1 MKHSRL
7 LAGGLVRG
15 EISPQSREARWR
27 LQKSTIIYSRR
38 QHYSMLNQDGDP
50 ASRHEHDDGKSREH
64 VTILVADDEPAV
76 LVVAAAIL
84 SRSGYRVLTAPNGN
98 EALRV
103 FENSKDTIHL
113 VISDFVMPGIDGYQF
128 VSSIQDRSP
137 STAVLLMSA
146 AGQFVTGRGV
156 TAIVKPFTQETLVA
170 KVRSLL
176 AGCDFAK
183 IRREQSR
190 ARSQGCHS
198 KKWERVRGHRASPP
212 ISGRCHSDL
221 VQEPSPNVI
230 T

>member
-1 MKHSRL
+1 M
-7 LAGGLVRG
+7 
-15 EISPQSREARWR
+15 
-27 LQKSTIIYSRR
+27 
-38 QHYSMLNQDGDP
+38 
-50 ASRHEHDDGKSREH
+50 
-64 VTILVADDEPAV
+64 ADDEPAV

-128 VSSIQDRSP
+128 VRSIKDRSP

-146 AGQFVTGRGV
+146 WEHFVTGYGV
-156 TAIVKPFTQETLVA
+156 ASIVKPFTQETLVA

-176 AGCDFAK
+176 AGCDFAQ

-190 ARSQGCHS
+190 ARSRRCSGKNEGELEDTGQ
-198 KKWERVRGHRASPP
+198 RRPP
-212 ISGRCHSDL
+212 LSDVTPNSSGDRPRTL
-221 VQEPSPNVI
+221 
-230 T
+230 

>member
-1 MKHSRL
+1 M
-7 LAGGLVRG
+7 
-15 EISPQSREARWR
+15 
-27 LQKSTIIYSRR
+27 
-38 QHYSMLNQDGDP
+38 
-50 ASRHEHDDGKSREH
+50 
-64 VTILVADDEPAV
+64 ADDEPAV

-113 VISDFVMPGIDGYQF
+113 VISDFMMPGIDGYQF
-128 VSSIQDRSP
+128 VRSIQDRSP

-146 AGQFVTGRGV
+146 AGHFVTGRGV

-176 AGCDFAK
+176 AECDFAQ
-183 IRREQSR
+183 IQREQSR
-190 ARSQGCHS
+190 ARSQGHS
-198 KKWERVRGHRASPP
+198 KTWERVRGHRASPP
-212 ISGRCHSDL
+212 FSGRCHSDL

>member
-1 MKHSRL
+1 
-7 LAGGLVRG
+7 
-15 EISPQSREARWR
+15 
-27 LQKSTIIYSRR
+27 
-38 QHYSMLNQDGDP
+38 MLNQDGDP

-176 AGCDFAK
+176 AECDFAQ
-183 IRREQSR
+183 IGREQSR
-190 ARSQGCHS
+190 ARS
-198 KKWERVRGHRASPP
+198 R
-212 ISGRCHSDL
+212 RCYIKNGSNYEDTRQRHPCLADVTPARTL
-221 VQEPSPNVI
+221 
-230 T
+230 

>member
-1 MKHSRL
+1 ME
-7 LAGGLVRG
+7 VRYRTT
-15 EISPQSREARWR
+15 PARAPRWR
-27 LQKSTIIYSRR
+27 SQKSTIIYSRP
-38 QHYSMLNQDGDP
+38 QHYPILNKDGDP

-64 VTILVADDEPAV
+64 PTILVADDEPAV

-128 VSSIQDRSP
+128 VRSIQDRSP

-170 KVRSLL
+170 RVRSLL
-176 AGCDFAK
+176 AECDFAQ

-190 ARSQGCHS
+190 ARSRRCYSKNGSEYGDIRHRRHS
-198 KKWERVRGHRASPP
+198 ELIRSPA
-212 ISGRCHSDL
+212 
-221 VQEPSPNVI
+221 PNVV

>member
-1 MKHSRL
+1 MRYRPTP
-7 LAGGLVRG
+7 ARA
-15 EISPQSREARWR
+15 PRWR
-27 LQKSTIIYSRR
+27 SQKSTIIYSRR
-38 QHYSMLNQDGDP
+38 QYYFVLNKDGDP

-64 VTILVADDEPAV
+64 PTILVADDEPAV

-128 VSSIQDRSP
+128 VRSIQDRSP

-176 AGCDFAK
+176 AECDFAQ
-183 IRREQSR
+183 IQREQSR
-190 ARSQGCHS
+190 ARSQGCQS
-198 KKWERVRGHRASPP
+198 KKSERVRGHRASPP
-212 ISGRCHSDL
+212 FSGRCHSDL

>member
-1 MKHSRL
+1 
-7 LAGGLVRG
+7 
-15 EISPQSREARWR
+15 
-27 LQKSTIIYSRR
+27 
-38 QHYSMLNQDGDP
+38 MLNKDGGP

-64 VTILVADDEPAV
+64 ATILVADDEPAV

-128 VSSIQDRSP
+128 VRSIQDRSP

-156 TAIVKPFTQETLVA
+156 TAVVKPFTQETLVA
-170 KVRSLL
+170 KVGSLL
-176 AGCDFAK
+176 AGCDFAQ

-190 ARSQGCHS
+190 ARSRRCYSKNGSEYEDTRHRHHS
-198 KKWERVRGHRASPP
+198 ELVRSPA
-212 ISGRCHSDL
+212 
-221 VQEPSPNVI
+221 PNVL

>member
-1 MKHSRL
+1 MRYRPTP
-7 LAGGLVRG
+7 ARA
-15 EISPQSREARWR
+15 PRWR
-27 LQKSTIIYSRR
+27 SQKSTIIYSRR
-38 QHYSMLNQDGDP
+38 QYYFILNKDGDP

-64 VTILVADDEPAV
+64 PTILVADDEPAV

-128 VSSIQDRSP
+128 VRSIQDRSP

-176 AGCDFAK
+176 AECDFAQ
-183 IRREQSR
+183 IQREQSR

-198 KKWERVRGHRASPP
+198 KKSERVRGHRASPP
-212 ISGRCHSDL
+212 FSGRCHSDL

-230 T
+230 I

>member
-1 MKHSRL
+1 
-7 LAGGLVRG
+7 VRYR
-15 EISPQSREARWR
+15 PTPARAPRWR
-27 LQKSTIIYSRR
+27 SQKSTIIYSRR
-38 QHYSMLNQDGDP
+38 QYYFILNKDGDP

-64 VTILVADDEPAV
+64 PTILVADDEPAV

-128 VSSIQDRSP
+128 VRSIQDRSP

-176 AGCDFAK
+176 AECDFAQ
-183 IRREQSR
+183 IQREQSR
-190 ARSQGCHS
+190 ARSQGCQS
-198 KKWERVRGHRASPP
+198 KKSERVRGHRASPP
-212 ISGRCHSDL
+212 FSGRCHSDL

-230 T
+230 I

>member
-1 MKHSRL
+1 MNK
-7 LAGGLVRG
+7 
-15 EISPQSREARWR
+15 
-27 LQKSTIIYSRR
+27 
-38 QHYSMLNQDGDP
+38 DGDP

-64 VTILVADDEPAV
+64 PTILVADDEPAV

-128 VSSIQDRSP
+128 VRSIQDRSP

-176 AGCDFAK
+176 ADCDFAQ
-183 IRREQSR
+183 IQREQSR

-212 ISGRCHSDL
+212 FSGRCHSDL

>member
-1 MKHSRL
+1 
-7 LAGGLVRG
+7 
-15 EISPQSREARWR
+15 
-27 LQKSTIIYSRR
+27 
-38 QHYSMLNQDGDP
+38 LNKDGDP

-64 VTILVADDEPAV
+64 PTILVADDEPAV

-128 VSSIQDRSP
+128 VRSIQDRSP

-176 AGCDFAK
+176 AECDFAQ
-183 IRREQSR
+183 IQREQSR
-190 ARSQGCHS
+190 ARSQGCQS
-198 KKWERVRGHRASPP
+198 KKSERVRGHRASPP
-212 ISGRCHSDL
+212 FSGRCHSDL

-230 T
+230 I

>member
-1 MKHSRL
+1 MRYRTTP
-7 LAGGLVRG
+7 ARA
-15 EISPQSREARWR
+15 PRWR
-27 LQKSTIIYSRR
+27 SQKSTIIYSRR
-38 QHYSMLNQDGDP
+38 QHYSILNKEGDP

-64 VTILVADDEPAV
+64 PTILVADDEPAV

-98 EALRV
+98 EALKV

-128 VSSIQDRSP
+128 VRSIQDRSP

-190 ARSQGCHS
+190 ARSQGFCS
-198 KKWERVRGHRASPP
+198 KNGSEYEDTRQRHPSLA
-212 ISGRCHSDL
+212 RCHSG
-221 VQEPSPNVI
+221 PNVI

>member
-7 LAGGLVRG
+7 LAGGLDGG
-15 EISPQSREARWR
+15 EISPHCREAPPWR
-27 LQKSTIIYSRR
+27 SPKSTIIYCRR
-38 QHYSMLNQDGDP
+38 QHYSILNKDGDP

-64 VTILVADDEPAV
+64 PTILVADDEPAV

-84 SRSGYRVLTAPNGN
+84 SRSGYRVLTAPSGN

-128 VSSIQDRSP
+128 VRSIQDRSP

-146 AGQFVTGRGV
+146 AGQFVTGRDV

-176 AGCDFAK
+176 AECDFAK

-190 ARSQGCHS
+190 ARSQGFYS
-198 KKWERVRGHRASPP
+198 NNWSENEDRRQR
-212 ISGRCHSDL
+212 R
-221 VQEPSPNVI
+221 PSI
-230 T
+230 

>member
-1 MKHSRL
+1 MCPLAALLYILTPNDNTAPRRACAEGELREVATIL
-7 LAGGLVRG
+7 LA
-15 EISPQSREARWR
+15 
-27 LQKSTIIYSRR
+27 
-38 QHYSMLNQDGDP
+38 DDDP
-50 ASRHEHDDGKSREH
+50 
-64 VTILVADDEPAV
+64 TIL
-76 LVVAAAIL
+76 LVVAAIL
-84 SRSGYRVLTAPNGN
+84 SRSGYKVLTAANGN
-98 EALRV
+98 EALKA
-103 FENSKDTIHL
+103 FENEKDTIHL
-113 VISDFVMPGIDGYQF
+113 VISDFAMPGMNGYQF
-128 VSSIQDRSP
+128 VRSIQDRFP

-170 KVRSLL
+170 IVRSLL
-176 AGCDFAK
+176 AECDFAK

>member
-1 MKHSRL
+1 M
-7 LAGGLVRG
+7 AV
-15 EISPQSREARWR
+15 P
-27 LQKSTIIYSRR
+27 KSTIIYSRR
-38 QHYSMLNQDGDP
+38 QHYSILNKDGDP

-64 VTILVADDEPAV
+64 PTILVADDDPAV

-128 VSSIQDRSP
+128 VRSIQDRSP
-137 STAVLLMSA
+137 STALLLMSA

-156 TAIVKPFTQETLVA
+156 VAIVKPFTQETLVA
-170 KVRSLL
+170 RVRSLL
-176 AGCDFAK
+176 AGCDFAQ

-190 ARSQGCHS
+190 ARSRRCYS
-198 KKWERVRGHRASPP
+198 KNGSEYEDTRHRRPSLAEVTPNS
-212 ISGRCHSDL
+212 SGARPRTL
-221 VQEPSPNVI
+221 
-230 T
+230 

>member
-1 MKHSRL
+1 MRYRPTP
-7 LAGGLVRG
+7 ARA
-15 EISPQSREARWR
+15 PRWR
-27 LQKSTIIYSRR
+27 SQKSTIIYSRR
-38 QHYSMLNQDGDP
+38 QYYSILNKDGDP

-64 VTILVADDEPAV
+64 PTILVADDEPAV

-128 VSSIQDRSP
+128 VRSIQDRSP

-176 AGCDFAK
+176 AECDFAQ
-183 IRREQSR
+183 IQREQSR
-190 ARSQGCHS
+190 ARSQGCQS
-198 KKWERVRGHRASPP
+198 KKSERVRGHRASPP
-212 ISGRCHSDL
+212 FSGRCHSDL

-230 T
+230 I

>member
-38 QHYSMLNQDGDP
+38 QHYSILNQDGDP

-190 ARSQGCHS
+190 ARSQGFCS
-198 KKWERVRGHRASPP
+198 KNGSEYEDTSERRPSLADVTPNS
-212 ISGRCHSDL
+212 SGAR
-221 VQEPSPNVI
+221 PR
-230 T
+230 TW